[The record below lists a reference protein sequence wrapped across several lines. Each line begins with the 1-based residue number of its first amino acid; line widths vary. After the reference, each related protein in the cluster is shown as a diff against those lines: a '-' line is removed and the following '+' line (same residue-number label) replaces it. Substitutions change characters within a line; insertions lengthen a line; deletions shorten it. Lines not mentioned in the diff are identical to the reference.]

1 MARGIL
7 TYEIMAKSK
16 ELLGYEITQEELRL
30 MPYIQYCVL
39 NDQNISPSHVNK
51 KEREILSGWRYKGYI
66 SAPSASLKISKF
78 FYDAICELLWLGYVM
93 SVERNME
100 QK

>member
-39 NDQNISPSHVNK
+39 NDQNIEPFRVNSN
-51 KEREILSGWRYKGYI
+51 ERKILTGWRYKDYI
-66 SAPSASLKISKF
+66 SAPSSDLKISKF
-78 FYDAICELLWLGYVM
+78 FYDAICELLWMGYVA
-93 SVERNME
+93 SVERDKE
-100 QK
+100 